1 VVFTPSKARER
12 GELAV
17 VIKKNSPIRENSFK
31 KFEAYMRSSLVSA
44 YANQ

>member
-1 VVFTPSKARER
+1 VISMPLKLNGRR
-12 GELAV
+12 ELAV

-31 KFEAYMRSSLVSA
+31 TFEAYMRIDSVSA